1 MKLEKFE
8 SAFMYFIFKYYG
20 MELENF
26 DRKIC
31 YNGKVYKVIMQQSII
46 TFIYCITDN
55 VTIKEIKPIC

>member
-8 SAFMYFIFKYYG
+8 SDFMFFVFKNYG

-31 YNGKVYKVIMQQSII
+31 YNGKVYQVIMMNSII

>member
-8 SAFMYFIFKYYG
+8 SDFMFFVFKNYG

-31 YNGKVYKVIMQQSII
+31 YNGKVYKVIMKASII